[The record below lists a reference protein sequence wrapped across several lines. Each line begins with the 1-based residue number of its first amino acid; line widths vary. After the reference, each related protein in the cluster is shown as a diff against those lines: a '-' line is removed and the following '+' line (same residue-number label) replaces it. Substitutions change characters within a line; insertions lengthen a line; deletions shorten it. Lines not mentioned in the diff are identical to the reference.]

1 MKNKEV
7 VMGLGKNIHKRGWD
21 VRHTDKYQIYIKEL
35 DLSWD
40 KYVIGNTYNND
51 IPISEIQMEEI
62 VNKLD
67 WDKVNGI
74 TNGLKNYRESFN
86 GDYRNDDLFLSTFD
100 DCLSEFSNYLKD
112 IIKLVL
118 GVKND

>member
-74 TNGLKNYRESFN
+74 TNGLRDFDYHN
-86 GDYRNDDLFLSTFD
+86 GFRNDDLFLSTFD

>member
-1 MKNKEV
+1 MV
-7 VMGLGKNIHKRGWD
+7 GGKKMMDGKTIFQRGWGI
-21 VRHTDKYQIYIKEL
+21 RQTTKYEIYIKEL
-35 DLSWD
+35 DMGWD
-40 KYVIGNTYNND
+40 KYVIGKTYNND
-51 IPISEIQMEEI
+51 IPINEIQMEEI